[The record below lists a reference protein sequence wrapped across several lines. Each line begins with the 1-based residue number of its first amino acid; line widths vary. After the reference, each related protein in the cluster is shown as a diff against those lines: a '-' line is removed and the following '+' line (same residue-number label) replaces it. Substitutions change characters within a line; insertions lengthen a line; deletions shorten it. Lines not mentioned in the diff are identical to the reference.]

1 MQPNKVMN
9 TEKKKKKH
17 RKKAD
22 YGTYVTL
29 PSTAKETKA
38 GGNRT
43 VP

>member
-9 TEKKKKKH
+9 IEEKKEK

-29 PSTAKETKA
+29 PSTAKETKG

>member
-9 TEKKKKKH
+9 IEKKKK
-17 RKKAD
+17 AV

-29 PSTAKETKA
+29 PSTAKETKG
-38 GGNRT
+38 GGNQT